1 MAEGIYH
8 ITYSK
13 EILDTAL
20 KFRIGQTAV
29 RHVGER
35 NAKTAQ
41 HFSGCEQAAL
51 TVAETHTVLI
61 RSLIARPPEEYRKP
75 HFLCQPC
82 TDIFRSEVSMREE
95 NSLYVLTAEFLLDF
109 LTIRLI
115 VKQPL
120 LVDVCDINK
129 FNAELF

>member
-1 MAEGIYH
+1 MTEGIYH
-8 ITYSK
+8 ITYGE
-13 EILDTAL
+13 EILDAAL
-20 KFRIGQTAV
+20 KFRIGQAAV
-29 RHVGER
+29 CHVGER
-35 NAKTAQ
+35 NTKAAQ

-51 TVAETHTVLI
+51 AVAETHTVLI
-61 RSLIARPPEEYRKP
+61 RSLIARSPEEYRQT
-75 HFLCQPC
+75 HLFCQSC
-82 TDIFRSEVSMREE
+82 TNILGSEVSVREE
-95 NSLYVLTAEFLLDF
+95 NSFYIFAAEFLLDF

>member
-1 MAEGIYH
+1 
-8 ITYSK
+8 
-13 EILDTAL
+13 
-20 KFRIGQTAV
+20 
-29 RHVGER
+29 
-35 NAKTAQ
+35 
-41 HFSGCEQAAL
+41 
-51 TVAETHTVLI
+51 
-61 RSLIARPPEEYRKP
+61 
-75 HFLCQPC
+75 
-82 TDIFRSEVSMREE
+82 MREE